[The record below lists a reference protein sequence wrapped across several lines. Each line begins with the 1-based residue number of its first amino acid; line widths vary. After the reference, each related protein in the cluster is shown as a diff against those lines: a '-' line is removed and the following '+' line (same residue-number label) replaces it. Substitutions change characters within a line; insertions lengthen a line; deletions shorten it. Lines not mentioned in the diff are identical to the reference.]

1 MRICLA
7 FLLVFAVMKSSPA
20 AADVFKK
27 CGAELIDAERLI
39 CYDAAAK
46 AAEALKTSETPATV
60 ALSSDTV
67 KSNARSQ
74 TGGEDV
80 SNTPKSNLWP
90 LEKLT
95 SDDPN
100 FFGIS
105 IPPDSNNPEAASHA
119 EFDISLK
126 YPILTFG
133 DTSRI
138 YFIYNGSYDFH
149 VFSNKDI
156 YDSDPVISTSQN
168 PGLAYEW
175 DVGNGSKKY
184 RIGAFHHSNGQ
195 TLNESHVE
203 GEPNSANA
211 NAGNT
216 SQAAAEFK
224 EISDRWG
231 EAAALE
237 RVSRSSW
244 YTQFRYQSMSN
255 AAGFI
260 ADDWW
265 QYQLEIRPWYFKN
278 DDEIF
283 WAPIPSK
290 QPRLEDFDGLRAVGE
305 RMFSLDEI
313 PILRHSDAWRKQAS
327 KIPIRFLGRAE
338 LQTGLWSPFE
348 NVGGQVSLGVN
359 VNNLIFSLYYYSGYA
374 KDISAYHKRTKH
386 FGFGFELR

>member
-1 MRICLA
+1 MVKICCT
-7 FLLVFAVMKSSPA
+7 FLLFLTIADANSA
-20 AADVFKK
+20 TNDVFER
-27 CGAELIDAERLI
+27 CGAELRDAFRLI
-39 CYDAAAK
+39 CYDEAAK
-46 AAEALKTSETPATV
+46 AEKNAEKPTAV

-67 KSNARSQ
+67 KANESAQ

-80 SNTPKSNLWP
+80 SNTPNSKLWP

-105 IPPDSNNPEAASHA
+105 IPPDSNNRDAAKHV

-126 YPILTFG
+126 YPILKFG
-133 DTSRI
+133 DTATI

-156 YDSDPVISTSQN
+156 YDSAPVISTSQN
-168 PGLAYEW
+168 PGFAYEW
-175 DVGNGSKKY
+175 DVGDGSKKY
-184 RIGAFHHSNGQ
+184 RAGVFHHSNGQ
-195 TLNESHVE
+195 TLNESYVE
-203 GEPNSANA
+203 GEPNSSNA
-211 NAGNT
+211 NVGNT

-224 EISDRWG
+224 AITDRWG

-244 YTQFRYQSMSN
+244 YTQFRYQKMSN
-255 AAGFI
+255 PGGI
-260 ADDWW
+260 INDSWW

-305 RMFSLDEI
+305 GIFSLDEI
-313 PILRHSDAWRKQAS
+313 PILRRSDTWRKQAT

-359 VNNLIFSLYYYSGYA
+359 FNNLIFSLYYYSGYG